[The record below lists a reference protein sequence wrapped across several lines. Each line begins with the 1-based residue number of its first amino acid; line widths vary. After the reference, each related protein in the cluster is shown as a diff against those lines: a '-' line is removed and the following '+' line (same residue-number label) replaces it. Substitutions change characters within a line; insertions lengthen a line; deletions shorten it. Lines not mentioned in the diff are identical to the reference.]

1 MPPGKDA
8 QGALGLAHAQ
18 QLHGSGERRPGAGA
32 GGHAVKEQHL
42 PRGTLGAAVVTV
54 NTVSTT

>member
-1 MPPGKDA
+1 MRGVRANFTNLSVDMPPGKDA

-32 GGHAVKEQHL
+32 GGHAV
-42 PRGTLGAAVVTV
+42 G
-54 NTVSTT
+54 